1 MFCSS
6 FLFFFQAEDGI
17 RDIGV
22 TGVQTALP
30 IYILGSIPRG
40 IEKSGALAGQIAEKL
55 VGSSATSL
63 AGRSGQKAIA
73 GAARAIAEGG
83 LWGAG
88 SEASAATLENR
99 DLTAESV
106 ISSAGH
112 GALLGW

>member
-73 GAARAIAEGG
+73 GAARAIAEEIGRASCRERGERAEDGG
-83 LWGAG
+83 RAG
-88 SEASAATLENR
+88 KSGEAR
-99 DLTAESV
+99 GRR
-106 ISSAGH
+106 SAGE
-112 GALLGW
+112 